1 MREADLL
8 ACPRPLAANFTSV
21 CHVGKPPEVRGNDS
35 SPPWV
40 SNAVVIVAIGSD
52 VYQHRPMTSVQTSE
66 GRTLA
71 YLAGIPVER
80 VKGVGAVAVK
90 KLGSEGVNTV
100 ADLLLTAPRRY
111 LDRSQLSELATTPVD
126 EVVTVGGTVTSFNK
140 RRISRGR
147 TMVEAR
153 VSDGTGSVRCV
164 WFNPYMKLEVGEEVA
179 LAGVIDSYKGSLQM
193 KSPAVDRLNQ
203 LRPAETGRVLPI
215 YPTIGG
221 MKPDKVRGAVANALG
236 RSIPVVDVLP
246 ESILDQLDLVD
257 RTHALSAIHAPDS
270 FPEVAPARRRL
281 IFDEFLRIQMALK
294 VRAFDEF
301 ESQVGVQN
309 SVRGELFNRFLG
321 SLSYQ
326 LTDAQMRAL
335 DELLADMEA
344 STPMHRLLQG
354 EVGSGKTVVVVS
366 ALLTSVESGHQGAM
380 MAPTEVLATQHYL
393 GTENALEQAGMAP
406 QRSDVGPQGTGS
418 LFADEPLTTR
428 PVRIGLFTGSRVT
441 TNFVDGDVSRK
452 RGLGWL
458 ADGTIDIAFGTQ
470 ALIQA
475 DVEFLSLGIAVVDE
489 QHRFGVEQRVVL
501 RDKNGGGGVPDL
513 LLMTATPIPRTLAMT
528 LYGDLTVSVIDEL
541 PPGRSAIATEAVPES
556 ADIEIDQRIQDVAA
570 SGQQVFVVCPLVDDS
585 DKIEARSAVS
595 EFARVCAA
603 LPDVRS
609 ALLHGQMPA
618 DEKSEV
624 MQRFRAGTIDV
635 LVATTVIEVGI
646 DVPNATLMVVRTADR
661 FGLSQLHQLRGR
673 VGRGQHAGSCVLS
686 TDAATADGERR
697 IEAMVSS
704 TDGFE
709 LAEIDLEIRGQGT
722 VFGGS
727 QSGAHDL
734 RLGDILRDHALLYAA
749 SGVATDAVANDPE
762 GPLVADVMHEVAV
775 LFGDSA
781 QWLTRS

>member
-1 MREADLL
+1 M
-8 ACPRPLAANFTSV
+8 
-21 CHVGKPPEVRGNDS
+21 GKPPEVRGNDS

-40 SNAVVIVAIGSD
+40 SNAVVIVAIGAN
-52 VYQHRPMTSVQTSE
+52 VYQHRPMTSVQTSDQ
-66 GRTLA
+66 RTLA

-80 VKGVGAVAVK
+80 VKGVGAVAMK
-90 KLGSEGVNTV
+90 QLASEGVLTV

-111 LDRSQLSELATTPVD
+111 LDRSQLSELATTPVG
-126 EVVTVGGTVTSFNK
+126 EIVTVGGTVTSFSK

-153 VSDGTGSVRCV
+153 ISDGTGSVRCV

-179 LAGVIDSYKGSLQM
+179 LAGVIDPYKGSLQM
-193 KSPAVDRLNQ
+193 KSPAIDRLNK

-215 YPTIGG
+215 YNNVGG
-221 MKPDKVRGAVANALG
+221 LKPDKVRDVVVNALG
-236 RSIPVVDVLP
+236 RSVPIVDVLP
-246 ESILDQLDLVD
+246 EATLDELDLVD
-257 RTHALSAIHAPDS
+257 RTYAFSTIHAPGSLSD
-270 FPEVAPARRRL
+270 VAPARRRL

-294 VRAFDEF
+294 VRAYDEF

-309 SVRGELFNRFLG
+309 SVKGELFNRFLE
-321 SLSYQ
+321 SLPYR
-326 LTDAQMRAL
+326 LTDAQVRVL
-335 DELLADMEA
+335 DELLADMGA
-344 STPMHRLLQG
+344 RTPMHRLLQG

-393 GTENALEQAGMAP
+393 GTEIALEQAGMAP
-406 QRSDVGPQGTGS
+406 QRNDVGPQGTGS

-428 PVRIGLFTGSRVT
+428 PVRIGLFTGGRVT
-441 TNFVDGDVSRK
+441 TNFVEGDVSRK

-458 ADGTIDIAFGTQ
+458 ADGTVDIAFGTQ
-470 ALIQA
+470 ALIQT

-541 PPGRSAIATEAVPES
+541 PPGRSAIVTDAVPDS
-556 ADIEIDQRIQDVAA
+556 ADIEIDRRIRAVVTN
-570 SGQQVFVVCPLVDDS
+570 GQQVFVVCPLVEDS
-585 DKIEARSAVS
+585 DKVDARSAVS
-595 EFARVCAA
+595 EYARVRTA

-618 DEKSEV
+618 DEKSDV
-624 MQRFRAGTIDV
+624 MHRFRAGAIDV

-673 VGRGQHAGSCVLS
+673 VGRGEHPGACLLS
-686 TDAATADGERR
+686 TDATTADGERR
-697 IEAMVSS
+697 IEAMVAS

-709 LAEIDLEIRGQGT
+709 LAETDLEIRGQGT

-734 RLGDILRDHALLYAA
+734 RLGDILLDHALLDAA
-749 SGVATDAVANDPE
+749 SIVATAAVAEDPD
-762 GPLVADVMHEVAV
+762 GPLVTDVMHEVAV